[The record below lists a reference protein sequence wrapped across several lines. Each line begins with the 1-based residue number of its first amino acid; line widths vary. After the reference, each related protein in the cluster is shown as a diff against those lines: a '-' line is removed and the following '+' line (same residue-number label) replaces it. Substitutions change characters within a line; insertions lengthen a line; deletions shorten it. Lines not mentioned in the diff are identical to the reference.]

1 MGPVGP
7 RAFVFGRSWPV
18 GLSPDVRAFRLPFLD
33 LFPHN
38 RLPLR
43 LIFLP
48 KSTNLST
55 MEQNPILD
63 LFSLTNADAQMIV
76 VGTIFL
82 FGLYFALR
90 ASLFKPLLAHLE
102 ERESVTA
109 GAVHTASQM
118 RQKAQ
123 ALRVRYDEGMLQAR
137 VAANKERQTAVAKAK
152 ATASSIVAEAEAK
165 AAQELQVG
173 RKSIDSALQQAYA
186 KAEGEAQALAETLTT
201 KVDSQLTVH

>member
-1 MGPVGP
+1 
-7 RAFVFGRSWPV
+7 
-18 GLSPDVRAFRLPFLD
+18 
-33 LFPHN
+33 
-38 RLPLR
+38 

-63 LFSLTNADAQMIV
+63 LFSLTNEDAQMIV

-90 ASLFKPLLAHLE
+90 SSLFKPLLAHLE
-102 ERESVTA
+102 EREAVTA

-123 ALRVRYDEGMLQAR
+123 ALRARYDEGMLQAR
-137 VAANKERQTAVAKAK
+137 IAANKERQTAIAKAK
-152 ATASSIVAEAEAK
+152 ATAGSLVAEAEAK
-165 AAQELQVG
+165 AAKELQSG
-173 RKSIDSALQQAYA
+173 RQSIEAALQQAHA
-186 KAEGEAQALAETLTT
+186 KAEGEAQALADTLTT